1 MRDGPGTAGTN
12 DHKQGGLKQQN
23 CAVSRLWRPE
33 SAIEELQGHE
43 VSA

>member
-1 MRDGPGTAGTN
+1 MRDCPSTAGTN

-23 CAVSRLWRPE
+23 RAVSWLWRPE
-33 SAIEELQGHE
+33 SAIEELQDHE